1 MWICGYVDMWKKL
14 WKMWITLP
22 VDKPVY
28 MWKTNSVDMWITL
41 LKMWINIL
49 VDNYPV
55 DMCKCG

>member
-1 MWICGYVDMWKKL
+1 MWISGYVEMWINMRKL
-14 WKMWITLP
+14 WITLP
-22 VDKPVY
+22 VDKPVD

-41 LKMWINIL
+41 WKMWINML